1 MNQTLLGSLF
11 RRMVAESTALANE
24 SAAVAVTLL
33 LPNQLSLR
41 EAGEDHWVQL
51 SPFGDFG
58 NTTGNT
64 RIIQRFRKEDA
75 EHIRD
80 EFNSALRRVTQPL
93 GMPFYIGHPDHP
105 RFKGQPGHE
114 DTRAYGRGKEMA
126 VRYDS
131 QCGACAAFANAKD
144 TVGAPCQEHGLF
156 VKMHWNDEGARLIGN
171 ESFHGH
177 SVNWAAMPDGMENGV
192 QVFRPVRV
200 KSAGFTNEPNI
211 PVRPASLGNAAA
223 DASASV
229 SDGEGQPAQYI
240 VPARLK
246 VLAGFKEEDEVTME
260 EVIAA
265 LEKTRAVNQPNEAE
279 CARLA
284 RKVEQER
291 RARATMVVDGL
302 VKAGRVITRDRTG
315 CIEQLCNAG
324 EQFEQMAADL
334 ANVRPAVK
342 TEARSRDLAWRHA
355 KVVEGE
361 RERTARMQELL
372 DQRQKEFPNETYEE
386 RFRAIANSNEGV
398 QLFAQMR
405 RTGTEE

>member
-1 MNQTLLGSLF
+1 MNQNLF
-11 RRMVAESTALANE
+11 RNVFQRLVAEATTLANE

-33 LPNQLSLR
+33 LPNQLSPR
-41 EAGEDHWVQL
+41 EAGQDHWVQL

-114 DTRAYGRGKEMA
+114 DTRAYGRGKEMV
-126 VRYDS
+126 VRHDS
-131 QCGACAAFANAKD
+131 QCAACAAFANAKAEAS
-144 TVGAPCQEHGLF
+144 GPCQDHGLF
-156 VKMHWNDEGARLIGN
+156 VRMHWNDDGARLIGN

-177 SVNWAAMPDGMENGV
+177 SVNWAAMPDKMENGV

-223 DASASV
+223 A
-229 SDGEGQPAQYI
+229 SDGEQEPAQTI
-240 VPARLK
+240 VPPRLK
-246 VLAGFKEEDEVTME
+246 LLAGFKEDDEVTME

-265 LEKTRAVNQPNEAE
+265 LEKARAVNQPNEAE

-284 RKVEQER
+284 RKLEQER
-291 RARATMVVDGL
+291 RARATIVVDGL
-302 VKAGRVITRDRTG
+302 VKAGRVITKDRVG

-324 EQFEQMAADL
+324 EQFEQAAADL
-334 ANVRPAVK
+334 ANVRPAIK
-342 TEARSRDLAWRHA
+342 TEARTRNLAWQHA

-405 RTGTEE
+405 RTGAED

>member
-1 MNQTLLGSLF
+1 MNLRSLKTLFHSL
-11 RRMVAESTALANE
+11 ATQSTALANE

-33 LPNQLSLR
+33 LPNQLSPL
-41 EAGEDHWVQL
+41 EPGQDHWVQL

-58 NTTGNT
+58 NTTGNA

-114 DTRAYGRGKEMA
+114 DTRAYGRGKEMQ
-126 VRYDS
+126 VRHDP
-131 QCGACAAFANAKD
+131 ACPTCASFANARAD
-144 TVGAPCQEHGLF
+144 TASAPCQEHGLF
-156 VKMHWNDEGARLIGN
+156 VKMHWNDDGARLIGN

-177 SVNWAAMPDGMENGV
+177 SVNWAAMPDGMENGL

-211 PVRPASLGNAAA
+211 PGRPASLGNAA
-223 DASASV
+223 V
-229 SDGEGQPAQYI
+229 TSDGEQQPSQYL
-240 VPARLK
+240 VPPKLK
-246 VLAGFKEEDEVTME
+246 VLAGFKEDDEVTME

-265 LEKTRAVNQPNEAE
+265 LEKGRAVDQPNVSERT
-279 CARLA
+279 RLE
-284 RKVEQER
+284 RRVRDER
-291 RARATMVVDGL
+291 RARATVVIDSL
-302 VKAGRVITRDRTG
+302 VKTGRIIMKDRAG

-324 EQFEQMAADL
+324 DQFEERAAEL
-334 ANVRPAVK
+334 ANVRPAIK
-342 TEARSRDLAWRHA
+342 TEARSSNLAGQHA

-361 RERTARMQELL
+361 RERAARFQELM
-372 DQRQKEFPNETYEE
+372 DQRQKDFPNETYED

-405 RTGTEE
+405 RTGAED

>member
-1 MNQTLLGSLF
+1 MKQNLYRSVLKRLVMKT
-11 RRMVAESTALANE
+11 AALANE

-33 LPNQLSLR
+33 LPNQLSPH
-41 EAGEDHWVQL
+41 EAGQEHWVQL

-58 NTTGNT
+58 NTTGNA

-75 EHIRD
+75 EHICN
-80 EFNSALRRVTQPL
+80 EFNAPLRRVTQPL

-114 DTRAYGRGKEMA
+114 DTRAYGRGKEME
-126 VRYDS
+126 VRHDRR
-131 QCGACAAFANAKD
+131 CAACAAFANAKEPAS
-144 TVGAPCQEHGLF
+144 GPCQEHGLF
-156 VKMHWNDEGARLIGN
+156 VRMHWNDEGARLIGN

-177 SVNWAAMPDGMENGV
+177 SVNWAAMPDGMEGGV

-211 PVRPASLGNAAA
+211 PVRPASLGNAA
-223 DASASV
+223 DGSASV
-229 SDGEGQPAQYI
+229 SDGEKELAQSI

-246 VLAGFKEEDEVTME
+246 LLAGFKEDDEVTME

-265 LEKTRAVNQPNEAE
+265 LEKARAINQPNEAE
-279 CARLA
+279 CARLK
-284 RKVEQER
+284 RKVEEER
-291 RARATMVVDGL
+291 RARARMVVDGL
-302 VKAGRVITRDRTG
+302 VKAGRVIMKDRAG

-324 EQFEQMAADL
+324 DDFETRAAEL
-334 ANVRPAVK
+334 ANVRPAIK
-342 TEARSRDLAWRHA
+342 TEARSRNLAWQHA

-372 DQRQKEFPNETYEE
+372 DQRQKEFPNESYEE

-405 RTGTEE
+405 RTGAEE